1 MGEIMENNVENELV
15 QIRPSWYARGPN
27 EDVNIWS
34 RVHPRFNIHDGCI
47 VDLGCLGWNK
57 SFEDIESDNWAGY
70 FFGKKKVI
78 GVDPQESPNEHS
90 ELFKGFVSTFTGKA
104 NLSSDGI
111 KGSIIPDENGEYDVI
126 TWSDFKFRFGIKSIS
141 ILKVN
146 IEGCEWDL
154 FDSFDDL
161 DSVDQ
166 ICVSFHNFL
175 SQFDNQFYHNRT
187 EQCID
192 KIIKNNF
199 TMIDL
204 SIYGWKLFLKNY

>member
-78 GVDPQESPNEHS
+78 GVDPQESPKEHS
-90 ELFKGFVSTFTGKA
+90 
-104 NLSSDGI
+104 
-111 KGSIIPDENGEYDVI
+111 
-126 TWSDFKFRFGIKSIS
+126 
-141 ILKVN
+141 
-146 IEGCEWDL
+146 
-154 FDSFDDL
+154 
-161 DSVDQ
+161 
-166 ICVSFHNFL
+166 
-175 SQFDNQFYHNRT
+175 
-187 EQCID
+187 
-192 KIIKNNF
+192 
-199 TMIDL
+199 
-204 SIYGWKLFLKNY
+204 